1 MTLDEA
7 IIRAKEASEDQCLG
21 DRGREDYKQIAE
33 WLEELKEYRNKERKV
48 NTEQMFNK
56 LGYTRIE
63 CGDPMYR
70 KKDDPWTWIDFSG
83 SGVSVSVENGLGHK
97 YLSSELIEAISQQMK
112 ELG

>member
-1 MTLDEA
+1 MTLNEA
-7 IIRAKEASEDQCLG
+7 IIRAKESSEDQCL
-21 DRGREDYKQIAE
+21 DERGREDYKQLAE
-33 WLEELKEYRNKERKV
+33 WLEELKEYRNKEHKM

-70 KKDDPWTWIDFSG
+70 KKDDPWTWIDFSTK
-83 SGVSVSVENGLGHK
+83 GVSISIQNGLGYK